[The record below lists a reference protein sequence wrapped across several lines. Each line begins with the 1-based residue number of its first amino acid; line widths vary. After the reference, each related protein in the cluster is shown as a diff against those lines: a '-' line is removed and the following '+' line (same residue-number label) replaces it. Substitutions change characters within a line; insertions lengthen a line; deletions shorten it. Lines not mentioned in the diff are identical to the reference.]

1 MSTKTIP
8 SQHQI
13 RAELE
18 AMVLGDLLGPAGG
31 EDEELTERTVRD
43 RYLVGVLAPSRGGEK
58 GVGRRT
64 SQDHSSSSRA
74 PHPSPLDDD
83 EDDEIPFIPDELS
96 EGGSGTADDGNTD
109 ADTPVVQAHLPSSF
123 GMSFCVDG
131 EAQAIQASATWGQ
144 YKREKRDDQQD
155 FKGNPLKVWKRYT
168 RGGSITIPLK
178 DGPIPAK
185 APDPHFP
192 DVHIQGQVRQRNT
205 YFIVTL
211 FLVNA
216 QEELRPK
223 DEYHIFQPKLT
234 ASGVDGEA
242 VFCKRTTIGNN
253 DDLEERLMAMLYR
266 NHVEFAVGHGVSV
279 HATVREEWRVAGGGK
294 ETRATRLETVIVP
307 TYEVPR
313 TAPPTEKDAD
323 ENPAFGKLAGLVL
336 DMKVLAESDAK
347 KLPKQLEPLV
357 TAYGEWIDREEAKLK
372 DPQEGLSQFG
382 DAGGVAIDN
391 CRLTLKRIEEGLTL
405 LTKDTNACEAF
416 LFMNRAMWLQRTKS
430 IFAENVRRGAEAHY
444 DEFDIPANR
453 SWRPFQIAFI
463 LLNLP
468 GVTKLDHSERGVEPE
483 ALADLLFFPTG
494 GGKTEAYLGLSA
506 YTMAL
511 RRLQGTIAGRVG
523 DEGVAV
529 LMRYTLRLLTI
540 QQFQRATALICACES
555 IRRKALEHGDAR
567 WGKTPFRIGLWVGRR
582 TTPNR
587 TDDAVEA
594 IKQARGNQFVG
605 GGIGTPYQLTAC
617 PWCGSAIEAGKHLD
631 AQPYPHGAGR
641 TLTYCG
647 DKFGQCLFSK
657 RQAAN
662 EGLPVVVVDEEI
674 YRRLPTL
681 LIATVDKF
689 AQMPW
694 RGEVQ
699 MLFGQVNGICDRHG
713 FKSPEIEDSTSHPQ
727 SKFGL
732 PSAKLQEH
740 PALRPPD
747 LIIQDELHLISGPLG
762 TLVGLYET
770 AIDTLCT
777 WEVNGK
783 KVRPKV
789 IASTATIKNA
799 DVQVRSLFLR
809 TVNIF
814 PPPGLDVRDNFFSV
828 QREPT
833 EQEFGRRYVGICA
846 PGRRLKAALIRV
858 YTAYLCS
865 AQALYE
871 KYGKRVDPWM
881 TLVGYFNSMRELGG
895 MRRLVDDDV
904 FSRCRKQDRR
914 GLAKRFFSGDYLAE
928 LTSRMRSEDIPQ
940 ILDRLEAMFDPELEE
955 KRKAAFK
962 TKDYKNIPKKP
973 LDVLLATNMISV
985 GVDVKRL
992 GLMIVAGQPKATAE
1006 YIQATSRVGRTFPGL
1021 VCTVFN
1027 WARPRDLS
1035 HYETFEHYHTTF
1047 YKHVEPLSVTPFSPG
1062 ALQRGLAGLLVSL
1075 VRLRGVEFNSNEAAA
1090 RITTSNPYVQDA
1102 IETIAKRAELIGD
1115 GNKTGDF
1122 CRAELL
1128 SKADLWQAEAQNTTG
1143 GRTLTY
1149 TEPYGSDGPK
1159 KGTSV
1164 KLLHSPGM
1172 ERWEEFTCLNSL
1184 REVEPAVKFI
1194 ISDGGLDEITGESV
1208 TEPTPA
1214 APQAEGG
1221 QA

>member
-1 MSTKTIP
+1 MTAANMN
-8 SQHQI
+8 QYQL

-31 EDEELTERTVRD
+31 ENEELTERTVRD
-43 RYLVGVLAPSRGGEK
+43 RYLVGILAPSRSGENK
-58 GVGRRT
+58 AT
-64 SQDHSSSSRA
+64 SEHQANSSPHSSLSED
-74 PHPSPLDDD
+74 DDD
-83 EDDEIPFIPDELS
+83 EVPLVPDELS
-96 EGGSGTADDGNTD
+96 EGGSDTADDGKTD
-109 ADTPVVQAHLPSSF
+109 SDIPVAQSHLPSSF
-123 GMSFCVDG
+123 GMTFCVAADV
-131 EAQAIQASATWGQ
+131 ESIQVKADWGH
-144 YKREKRDDQQD
+144 YKRQKIDEQVDS
-155 FKGNPLKVWKRYT
+155 KGNSLKVWKRYP
-168 RGGSITIPLK
+168 RGGSVTVSLKEGPLS
-178 DGPIPAK
+178 PL
-185 APDPHFP
+185 APDAEFP
-192 DVHIQGQVRQRNT
+192 DIYVRGQIRKRNT
-205 YFIVTL
+205 HFIVTL

-223 DEYHIFQPKLT
+223 DQYHIFQPKLT
-234 ASGVDGEA
+234 ATSVDGHA
-242 VFCKRTTIGNN
+242 VFCKRVTTGTNN
-253 DDLEERLMAMLYR
+253 DLEERLMAMMYR
-266 NHVEFAVGHGVSV
+266 HQLEFAVGHGVSI
-279 HATVREEWRVAGGGK
+279 HATVSADAPH
-294 ETRATRLETVIVP
+294 RATSIETVIVP

-313 TAPPTEKDAD
+313 TAPPTENDAG

-336 DMKVLAESDAK
+336 DMKTLAESDAR
-347 KLPKQLEPLV
+347 KLQTQLQPLV
-357 TAYGEWIDREEAKLK
+357 AAYREWISREEARLN
-372 DPQEGLSQFG
+372 DPSEDLLQFG
-382 DAGGVAIDN
+382 DAGKVAVDN
-391 CRLTLKRIEEGLTL
+391 CRSTLKRIEDGLAL
-405 LTKDTNACEAF
+405 LAKDAKACEAF

-430 IFAENVRRGAEAHY
+430 IFAENVRRGAEVHY
-444 DEFDIPANR
+444 DDFDTPANR

-468 GVTKLDHSERGVEPE
+468 GVTLLDHSDRGAGPE

-511 RRLQGTIAGRVG
+511 RRLQGKVAGRVG

-555 IRRKALEHGDAR
+555 IRRKALEQGDAR
-567 WGKTPFRIGLWVGRR
+567 WGKTPFRIGLWVGRK

-605 GGIGTPYQLTAC
+605 SGIGTPYQLTAC

-631 AQPYPHGAGR
+631 AQPYPHGVGR

-694 RGEVQ
+694 KGEVQ

-713 FKSPEIEDSTSHPQ
+713 FKSPEIEDSTFHPK

-740 PALRPPD
+740 PPLRPPD

-770 AIDTLCT
+770 AIDKLCT

-783 KVRPKV
+783 QVRPKV

-814 PPPGLDVRDNFFSV
+814 PPPGLDVRDNFFSI

-833 EQEFGRRYVGICA
+833 EKDFGRRYLGICA

-871 KYGKRVDPWM
+871 NFGHRVDPWM

-904 FSRCRKQDRR
+904 TSRCRKQDRR
-914 GLAKRFFSGDYLAE
+914 GLARRNLYHDNLAE
-928 LTSRMRSEDIPQ
+928 LTSRMRSEEIPQ
-940 ILDRLEAMFDPELEE
+940 ILDRLEAVFDPDLDAQ
-955 KRKAAFK
+955 RKEAFK
-962 TKDYKNIPKKP
+962 TKDFKSLPKKP

-992 GLMIVAGQPKATAE
+992 GLMVVAGQPKATAE

-1035 HYETFEHYHTTF
+1035 HYETFEHYHATF

-1075 VRLRGVEFNSNEAAA
+1075 VRLRNTEFNANEAAA
-1090 RITTSNPYVQDA
+1090 RVSTSDPYVQDA
-1102 IETIAKRAELIGD
+1102 IETIARRAELIGLNGTAD
-1115 GNKTGDF
+1115 GDY
-1122 CRAELL
+1122 CRAELR

-1149 TEPYGSDGPK
+1149 TEPRGGDGPK
-1159 KGTSV
+1159 KGTAIQ
-1164 KLLHSPGM
+1164 LLQNPGAD
-1172 ERWEEFTCLNSL
+1172 RWHEFTCLNSL
-1184 REVEPAVKFI
+1184 REVEPSVKLI
-1194 ISDGGLDEITGESV
+1194 LCDGGLDEVTGVASA
-1208 TEPTPA
+1208 TQPA
-1214 APQAEGG
+1214 EEGG
-1221 QA
+1221 AE

>member
-1 MSTKTIP
+1 MADGSISKIV
-8 SQHQI
+8 SQHQL

-18 AMVLGDLLGPAGG
+18 KMVLGDLLGPAAG
-31 EDEELTERTVRD
+31 EGEELTERTVRD
-43 RYLVGVLAPSRGGEK
+43 RYLVGVLAPSRSVNAAVNAAVKPAVDEEEDEE
-58 GVGRRT
+58 V
-64 SQDHSSSSRA
+64 
-74 PHPSPLDDD
+74 PL
-83 EDDEIPFIPDELS
+83 IPDELS
-96 EGGSGTADDGNTD
+96 EGGKDSTDDGKTD
-109 ADTPVVQAHLPSSF
+109 TDTPVTMAYLPSSV
-123 GMSFCVDG
+123 GMSFSVEG
-131 EAQAIQASATWGQ
+131 ETASVKVSATWGQ
-144 YKREKRDDQQD
+144 YKREKREGQTDHR
-155 FKGNPLKVWKRYT
+155 GNTLMVWKRYT
-168 RGGSITIPLK
+168 RGGSIEVPMK
-178 DGPIPAK
+178 DGQITHL
-185 APDPHFP
+185 APDPEFP
-192 DVHIQGQVRQRNT
+192 DIYIRGQIRKRKTHYV
-205 YFIVTL
+205 VTL

-223 DEYHIFQPKLT
+223 DEFHIFQPKLK
-234 ASGVDGEA
+234 ASGVDGQA
-242 VFCKRTTIGNN
+242 AFCKRSTVGTNH
-253 DDLEERLMAMLYR
+253 DLEERLMAMLYR
-266 NHVEFAVGHGVSV
+266 HHVEFAVGHGVSV
-279 HATVREEWRVAGGGK
+279 HAEVSKDSSE
-294 ETRATRLETVIVP
+294 RAVSIETVIVP

-313 TAPPTEKDAD
+313 TAPPTEADAD

-336 DMKVLAESDAK
+336 DMKLLAEADAK
-347 KLPKQLEPLV
+347 KLPKQLEPLL
-357 TAYGEWIDREEAKLK
+357 TAYRDWIDREEAKLK
-372 DPQEGLSQFG
+372 DPKEGLAQFG
-382 DAGGVAIDN
+382 DASRVVIEN
-391 CRLTLKRIEEGLTL
+391 CRTTLKRIEEGLQL
-405 LTKDTNACEAF
+405 LVKDSKAFEAF
-416 LFMNRAMWLQRTKS
+416 QFMNRAMWLQRTKS
-430 IFAENVRRGAEAHY
+430 IFAEKERRGEEPNFETI
-444 DEFDIPANR
+444 DEPKNR

-468 GVTKLDHSERGVEPE
+468 GVTKLDHAERGVGPE

-506 YTMAL
+506 YTMSL
-511 RRLQGTIAGRVG
+511 RRLQGTVAGRTG

-555 IRRKALEHGDAR
+555 IRRKALEHGDSR

-605 GGIGTPYQLTAC
+605 GGVGTPYQLTSC
-617 PWCGSAIEAGKHLD
+617 PWCGSPIEAGKHLE
-631 AQPYPHGAGR
+631 ARPYPHGSGR
-641 TLTYCG
+641 TLMYCG

-657 RQAAN
+657 RQAAD

-694 RGEVQ
+694 KGEVQ
-699 MLFGQVNGICDRHG
+699 MLFGQVSGFCERHG
-713 FKSPEIEDSTSHPQ
+713 FKSPEIEDSTFHPK
-727 SKFGL
+727 SRTGL
-732 PSAKLQEH
+732 PSAKTLEH
-740 PALRPPD
+740 GPLRPPD

-770 AIDTLCT
+770 AVDNLCT

-783 KVRPKV
+783 QVRPKL

-799 DVQVRSLFLR
+799 DVQIRSLFLR

-814 PPPGLDVRDNFFSV
+814 PPPGLDVKDNFFSV
-828 QREPT
+828 QREPS
-833 EQEFGRRYVGICA
+833 EEDFGRRYLGICA

-858 YTAYLCS
+858 YVAYLCS
-865 AQALYE
+865 AQSLYE
-871 KYGKRVDPWM
+871 TYGKQVDPWM
-881 TLVGYFNSMRELGG
+881 TVVGYFNSMRELGG

-928 LTSRMRSEDIPQ
+928 LTSRMRSEEIPQ
-940 ILDRLEAMFDPELEE
+940 ILDRLEVGFDPAITAQRKEAFE
-955 KRKAAFK
+955 K
-962 TKDYKNIPKKP
+962 KDYKNLPKKP

-992 GLMIVAGQPKATAE
+992 GLMVVAGQPKATAE

-1035 HYETFEHYHTTF
+1035 HYETFEHYHSSF

-1062 ALQRGLAGLLVSL
+1062 SLQRGLAGLLVSL
-1075 VRLRGVEFNSNEAAA
+1075 VRLRSSEFNLNENAA
-1090 RITTSNPYVQDA
+1090 RITTGNPYVQDA

-1115 GNKTGDF
+1115 GRKTGDF

-1149 TEPYGSDGPK
+1149 TEPFGPDGPK
-1159 KGTSV
+1159 KGTAV

-1184 REVEPAVKFI
+1184 REVEPPVKFI
-1194 ISDGGLDEITGESV
+1194 ISDGGLDDIAGE
-1208 TEPTPA
+1208 PA
-1214 APQAEGG
+1214 VEVQENEGAPK
-1221 QA
+1221 

>member
-1 MSTKTIP
+1 
-8 SQHQI
+8 
-13 RAELE
+13 
-18 AMVLGDLLGPAGG
+18 
-31 EDEELTERTVRD
+31 
-43 RYLVGVLAPSRGGEK
+43 
-58 GVGRRT
+58 
-64 SQDHSSSSRA
+64 
-74 PHPSPLDDD
+74 
-83 EDDEIPFIPDELS
+83 
-96 EGGSGTADDGNTD
+96 
-109 ADTPVVQAHLPSSF
+109 
-123 GMSFCVDG
+123 
-131 EAQAIQASATWGQ
+131 
-144 YKREKRDDQQD
+144 
-155 FKGNPLKVWKRYT
+155 
-168 RGGSITIPLK
+168 
-178 DGPIPAK
+178 
-185 APDPHFP
+185 
-192 DVHIQGQVRQRNT
+192 
-205 YFIVTL
+205 
-211 FLVNA
+211 
-216 QEELRPK
+216 
-223 DEYHIFQPKLT
+223 
-234 ASGVDGEA
+234 
-242 VFCKRTTIGNN
+242 
-253 DDLEERLMAMLYR
+253 
-266 NHVEFAVGHGVSV
+266 
-279 HATVREEWRVAGGGK
+279 
-294 ETRATRLETVIVP
+294 
-307 TYEVPR
+307 
-313 TAPPTEKDAD
+313 
-323 ENPAFGKLAGLVL
+323 
-336 DMKVLAESDAK
+336 
-347 KLPKQLEPLV
+347 
-357 TAYGEWIDREEAKLK
+357 
-372 DPQEGLSQFG
+372 
-382 DAGGVAIDN
+382 
-391 CRLTLKRIEEGLTL
+391 
-405 LTKDTNACEAF
+405 
-416 LFMNRAMWLQRTKS
+416 
-430 IFAENVRRGAEAHY
+430 
-444 DEFDIPANR
+444 
-453 SWRPFQIAFI
+453 
-463 LLNLP
+463 
-468 GVTKLDHSERGVEPE
+468 VTKFDHSERGVGPE

-694 RGEVQ
+694 KGEVQ

-713 FKSPEIEDSTSHPQ
+713 FKSPEIEDSTFHAK

-770 AIDTLCT
+770 AIDKLCT

-783 KVRPKV
+783 PVRPKL

-833 EQEFGRRYVGICA
+833 EQEFGRRYLGICA

-858 YTAYLCS
+858 YVAYLCS
-865 AQALYE
+865 AQSLYE

-914 GLAKRFFSGDYLAE
+914 GLAKRFFNGDYLAE

-940 ILDRLEAMFDPELEE
+940 ILDRLEAGFDPELEG
-955 KRKAAFK
+955 KRKEAFK

-992 GLMIVAGQPKATAE
+992 GLMVVAGQPKATAE

-1035 HYETFEHYHTTF
+1035 HYEPSSTTTRR
-1047 YKHVEPLSVTPFSPG
+1047 STS
-1062 ALQRGLAGLLVSL
+1062 
-1075 VRLRGVEFNSNEAAA
+1075 
-1090 RITTSNPYVQDA
+1090 TSN
-1102 IETIAKRAELIGD
+1102 RS
-1115 GNKTGDF
+1115 
-1122 CRAELL
+1122 R
-1128 SKADLWQAEAQNTTG
+1128 
-1143 GRTLTY
+1143 
-1149 TEPYGSDGPK
+1149 
-1159 KGTSV
+1159 
-1164 KLLHSPGM
+1164 
-1172 ERWEEFTCLNSL
+1172 
-1184 REVEPAVKFI
+1184 
-1194 ISDGGLDEITGESV
+1194 
-1208 TEPTPA
+1208 
-1214 APQAEGG
+1214 
-1221 QA
+1221 

>member
-1 MSTKTIP
+1 MSNISQKHTV
-8 SQHQI
+8 SQHQL

-18 AMVLGDLLGPAGG
+18 TMVLGDLLGPAGG
-31 EDEELTERTVRD
+31 EGEELTERTVRD
-43 RYLVGVLAPSRGGEK
+43 RYLVGVMAPSRSAGTAAAAVDEEE
-58 GVGRRT
+58 
-64 SQDHSSSSRA
+64 
-74 PHPSPLDDD
+74 D
-83 EDDEIPFIPDELS
+83 EDIPLIPDELS
-96 EGGSGTADDGNTD
+96 EGGSDTADDGKTD
-109 ADTPVVQAHLPSSF
+109 ADTPVTVAHLPSSF
-123 GMSFCVDG
+123 GMTFCVDG
-131 EAQAIQASATWGQ
+131 EAKSIQVTGSWGQ
-144 YKREKRDDQQD
+144 YKREKREDQTD
-155 FKGNPLKVWKRYT
+155 YKGKTLLVWKRYP
-168 RGGSITIPLK
+168 RGGTIEIPLK
-178 DGPIPAK
+178 DGPIKPK
-185 APDPHFP
+185 APDPQFP
-192 DVHIQGQVRQRNT
+192 EIYVQGQIRKRNT
-205 YFIVTL
+205 HYAVTL

-223 DEYHIFQPKLT
+223 DEYHIFQPKLM
-234 ASGVDGEA
+234 ASGVDGQA
-242 VFCKRTTIGNN
+242 IFCKRTTLGSNH
-253 DDLEERLMAMLYR
+253 DLEERLMAMLYR
-266 NHVEFAVGHGVSV
+266 HHVEFAVGHGISV
-279 HATVREEWRVAGGGK
+279 HAEVSK
-294 ETRATRLETVIVP
+294 DLSDRAVSIESVIVP

-313 TAPPTEKDAD
+313 TAPPTEDDAD
-323 ENPAFGKLAGLVL
+323 ENPAFGKLTGLVL
-336 DMKVLAESDAK
+336 DMKLLAEADAK
-347 KLPKQLEPLV
+347 KLPKLLEPLLA
-357 TAYGEWIDREEAKLK
+357 AYRDWIDREEAKLS
-372 DPQEGLSQFG
+372 DPKEELSQFG
-382 DAGGVAIDN
+382 DAARVAIDN
-391 CRLTLKRIEEGLTL
+391 CRLTLKRIEEGLEL
-405 LTKDTNACEAF
+405 LTKDSKAFEAF
-416 LFMNRAMWLQRTKS
+416 QFMNRAMWLQRTKS
-430 IFAENVRRGAEAHY
+430 IFAENVRRGAEVHY
-444 DEFDIPANR
+444 DDFDIPQNR

-468 GVTKLDHSERGVEPE
+468 GVTRLDHPERGIGPE
-483 ALADLLFFPTG
+483 AIADLLFFPTG

-506 YTMAL
+506 YTMGL
-511 RRLQGTIAGRVG
+511 RRLQGVVAGRTG

-555 IRRKALEHGDAR
+555 IRRKSLEQGDAR

-587 TDDAVEA
+587 TDDSVEA

-631 AQPYPHGAGR
+631 ARPYPHGSGR

-657 RQAAN
+657 RQASE

-694 RGEVQ
+694 KGEVQ
-699 MLFGQVNGICDRHG
+699 MLFGQVNGFCERHG
-713 FKSPEIEDSTSHPQ
+713 FKSPEIEDSTFHPK
-727 SKFGL
+727 SKLGL
-732 PSAKLQEH
+732 PAAKTLEH
-740 PALRPPD
+740 GPLRPPD

-770 AIDTLCT
+770 AVDKLCT

-783 KVRPKV
+783 QVRPKV

-833 EQEFGRRYVGICA
+833 EKEFGRRYLGICA

-858 YTAYLCS
+858 YVAYLCS
-865 AQALYE
+865 AQSLYE
-871 KYGKRVDPWM
+871 KYGKEVDPWM

-928 LTSRMRSEDIPQ
+928 LTSRMRSEEIPQ
-940 ILDRLEAMFDPELEE
+940 ILDRLEGGFDPAMEE
-955 KRKAAFK
+955 QRKEAFK

-1075 VRLRGVEFNSNEAAA
+1075 VRLRGTEFNPNETAS
-1090 RITTSNPYVQDA
+1090 RITTGNPYVQDA

-1149 TEPYGSDGPK
+1149 TEPFGSDGPK
-1159 KGTSV
+1159 KGTTV

-1184 REVEPAVKFI
+1184 REVEPPVKFI
-1194 ISDGGLDEITGESV
+1194 ISDGGLDEINGEVVEV
-1208 TEPTPA
+1208 TSTE
-1214 APQAEGG
+1214 APQNDEGG
-1221 QA
+1221 PA